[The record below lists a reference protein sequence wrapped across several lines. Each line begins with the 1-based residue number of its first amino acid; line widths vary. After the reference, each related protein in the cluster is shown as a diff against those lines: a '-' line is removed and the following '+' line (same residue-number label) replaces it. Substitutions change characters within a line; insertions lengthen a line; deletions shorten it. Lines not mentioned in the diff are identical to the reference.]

1 MPAPCHFR
9 SRRAPGRLP
18 YRKFCF
24 EILMQIKVI
33 DPPGAPIC
41 MQDRNRTE
49 QEEFMTAG
57 WKIRLAPSVAAVSLA
72 AGAMLSATGAQA
84 LDADA
89 ARALARQSNC
99 FKCHAIDKKKDG
111 PAWKE
116 VAKKFKGKADAEAK
130 LTKHITTGAK
140 VKLEDGT
147 EDEHPI
153 VKTKDQAAIKNLVD
167 WILSL

>member
-1 MPAPCHFR
+1 M
-9 SRRAPGRLP
+9 
-18 YRKFCF
+18 K
-24 EILMQIKVI
+24 
-33 DPPGAPIC
+33 
-41 MQDRNRTE
+41 
-49 QEEFMTAG
+49 AG
-57 WKIRLAPSVAAVSLA
+57 QTIRLTPMIAAASLA
-72 AGAMLSATGAQA
+72 AVAFMFPAEAGAV
-84 LDADA
+84 DVDA

-116 VAKKFKGKADAEAK
+116 VSAKFKGKPDAEAK
-130 LTKHITTGAK
+130 LIKHVTSGAK

-153 VKTKDQAAIKNLVD
+153 VKSKDPAAIKNLVD

>member
-1 MPAPCHFR
+1 MKAGLEI
-9 SRRAPGRLP
+9 RRTTM
-18 YRKFCF
+18 
-24 EILMQIKVI
+24 I
-33 DPPGAPIC
+33 
-41 MQDRNRTE
+41 
-49 QEEFMTAG
+49 
-57 WKIRLAPSVAAVSLA
+57 AAATLA
-72 AGAMLSATGAQA
+72 AATMLNPLEAAAM
-84 LDADA
+84 DADA

-116 VAKKFKGKADAEAK
+116 VAKKFKGKPDAEAK
-130 LTKHITTGAK
+130 LTKHITSGAK

-153 VKTKDQAAIKNLVD
+153 VKSKDPAAIKNLVD

>member
-1 MPAPCHFR
+1 MNAGKKF
-9 SRRAPGRLP
+9 RRATM
-18 YRKFCF
+18 
-24 EILMQIKVI
+24 I
-33 DPPGAPIC
+33 A
-41 MQDRNRTE
+41 
-49 QEEFMTAG
+49 A
-57 WKIRLAPSVAAVSLA
+57 ASVAAA
-72 AGAMLSATGAQA
+72 ALLPS
-84 LDADA
+84 LDAAAVDVDA

-116 VAKKFKGKADAEAK
+116 VSKKFKGKPDAEAK
-130 LTKHITTGAK
+130 LTKHITSGAK

-153 VKTKDQAAIKNLVD
+153 VKSKDPAAIKNLVD